1 MACKDRSVKD
11 HEGFFLNGQKN
22 VDISLLGALNRV
34 RVGARM
40 PPPFLKLAKY
50 EIHPTFLM
58 PIDVAYPGA
67 RLRPLSSGNMAFLLG
82 LRYEF

>member
-1 MACKDRSVKD
+1 MACKDLSVKD

-40 PPPFLKLAKY
+40 PPPFLKPAKY

-67 RLRPLSSGNMAFLLG
+67 RLRPLSSGNDISPWFKI
-82 LRYEF
+82 